1 MKPVTAATGSETSI
15 PHISAM
21 RAIPMGSVVA
31 AYATCAGVSVSASVY
46 SARRM
51 HVQDTWKE
59 RVRLKPELR
68 REEKGNGTENEAGSG
83 ERGTGNEV

>member
-1 MKPVTAATGSETSI
+1 
-15 PHISAM
+15 
-21 RAIPMGSVVA
+21 
-31 AYATCAGVSVSASVY
+31 
-46 SARRM
+46 M